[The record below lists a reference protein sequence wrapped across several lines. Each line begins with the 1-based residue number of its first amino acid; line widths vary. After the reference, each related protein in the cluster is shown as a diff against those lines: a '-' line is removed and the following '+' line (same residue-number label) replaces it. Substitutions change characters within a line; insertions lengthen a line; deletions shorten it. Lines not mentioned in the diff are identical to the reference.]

1 VPRYELFWSVALST
15 DSDPSSVSSSDE
27 SLTYAASGVDTDAAS
42 AGLAHLLSWVGR
54 TQSFR
59 EGIGEAMVPN
69 GFFANV
75 LRMSDRL
82 SLAIST
88 DGVGSKSAVAQLV
101 GSYEG
106 IGWDAVAVNVNDV
119 VCAGAEPVAMVDY
132 ISLQHPHGDLLGELG
147 KGLHDGAERAR
158 VAIVGG
164 ELSQHPDTLTGPREG
179 YAFDI
184 SGTCVGILDGAA
196 PITGSEVG
204 VGDVVLALPSN
215 GIHAN
220 GMTLARMVLLANG
233 QGHDRYLDECGLT
246 VGEEL
251 LRPTHIYVP
260 EALAVMRAGVNVHG
274 FAHISGD
281 GLLNLL
287 RLDSEVGYRFDA
299 LPNVS
304 PIFDVIQREGGVSD
318 AEMWR
323 VFNMGVGFCVVVS
336 VSDVD
341 RALEAIRGVGGEAT
355 VAGEVVPGPKRIE
368 LPTMGLIGQD
378 GIFEPTQ

>member
-1 VPRYELFWSVALST
+1 LPSDIDPFSPSFVPPIA
-15 DSDPSSVSSSDE
+15 DASVSPNPQ
-27 SLTYAASGVDTDAAS
+27 TYGTSGVDTDAAS
-42 AGLAHLLSWVGR
+42 AGLAHLLAWVGR
-54 TQSFR
+54 TPSFR
-59 EGIGEAMVPN
+59 EGIGEALVPN
-69 GFFANV
+69 GFFASV
-75 LRMSDRL
+75 LRMSDTL

-106 IGWDAVAVNVNDV
+106 IGWDTVAVNVNDV
-119 VCAGAEPVAMVDY
+119 VCTGAEPVAMVDY
-132 ISLQHPHGDLLGELG
+132 ISLQKPHADLLGPLG

-184 SGTCVGILDGAA
+184 SGTCVGVLDSVA
-196 PITGSEVG
+196 PITGSSVRP
-204 VGDVVLALPSN
+204 GDIVLALPSN

-220 GMTLARMVLLANG
+220 GMTLARLVLLANG
-233 QGHDRYLDECGLT
+233 QGADRYLDECGLT

-260 EALAVMRAGVNVHG
+260 QAMEVMRSRIAVHG

-287 RLDSEVGYRFDA
+287 RLDAEVGYRFTA
-299 LPNVS
+299 LPPVS

-318 AEMWR
+318 EEMWR
-323 VFNMGVGFCVVVS
+323 VFNMGVGFCIVVAAT
-336 VSDVD
+336 DVD
-341 RALEAIRGVGGEAT
+341 SALTAIHRVGGEAI
-355 VAGEVVPGPKRIE
+355 VAGEVVAGPKRIE
-368 LPTMGLIGQD
+368 LPTVGLIGRD
-378 GIFEPTQ
+378 GTFEVSE